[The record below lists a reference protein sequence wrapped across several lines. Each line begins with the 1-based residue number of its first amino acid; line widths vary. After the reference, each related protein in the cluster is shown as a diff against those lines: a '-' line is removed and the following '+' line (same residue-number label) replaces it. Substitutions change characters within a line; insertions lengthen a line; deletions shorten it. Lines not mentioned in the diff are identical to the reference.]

1 MCNNCIANP
10 FILHRTAADKL
21 TSVSLYCGQQH
32 DALSSTLITG
42 MKSES
47 ERVGDGGED
56 EVLCDPLS
64 RDVNGVASASHT
76 CDSMLIC

>member
-10 FILHRTAADKL
+10 FILHRT
-21 TSVSLYCGQQH
+21 
-32 DALSSTLITG
+32 ITG

-56 EVLCDPLS
+56 DVLCDPLS
-64 RDVNGVASASHT
+64 RDVNGVASAITHAT
-76 CDSMLIC
+76 AC